1 MLEKIAAALRAAKSI
16 AVMPHI
22 SVDGDGLGSSLALCM
37 ALVNMGREAVVYLEE
52 EIPAMYEF
60 LPGRSMVKVYDGNV
74 KHFDVVAALD
84 TGDIKRLGSRA
95 KLLEVG
101 SVTVNI
107 DHHNTNSGFALLNY
121 VDTEASAV
129 GEIIY
134 NMISL
139 LKQSIDSSIAT
150 CLYTA
155 ISTDTGGFRFSN
167 TTALTH
173 RIAADLVDKGVN
185 VSEISRRV
193 FELTSI
199 GKARLTGE
207 AIKALELFDNGRV
220 AVIVIKDDM
229 IARSG
234 AVEEDCEGIVNIG
247 RSIKGV
253 EVAAMIREKGNRQVK
268 VNLRSNGDTDVSEIA
283 SAFSGGGH
291 KRAAGFVAKA
301 EVEHLKIELLGH
313 IEKALKSN

>member
-1 MLEKIAAALRAAKSI
+1 MLEEIAAALKAAKSI

-37 ALVNMGREAVVYLEE
+37 ALVNMGAEAVVYLEE
-52 EIPAMYEF
+52 EIPAVYEF
-60 LPGRSMVKVYDGNV
+60 LPGRSMVKVYDGKA

-95 KLLEVG
+95 KLLTGG
-101 SVTVNI
+101 SITVNI

-134 NMISL
+134 KML
-139 LKQSIDSSIAT
+139 DMLKQSIDSGIAT

-155 ISTDTGGFRFSN
+155 IATDTGGFRFSN

-193 FELTSI
+193 FELISI
-199 GKARLTGE
+199 GKARLMGE
-207 AIKALELFDNGRV
+207 AIKALELFDNGRI
-220 AVIVIKDDM
+220 AVITVKDDM
-229 IARSG
+229 IAKAG
-234 AVEEDCEGIVNIG
+234 AVEEDCEGIVNIA
-247 RSIKGV
+247 RNIKGV
-253 EVAAMIREKGNRQVK
+253 EVAVMIREKGGGQAK

-283 SAFSGGGH
+283 SIFSGGGH
-291 KRAAGFVAKA
+291 KKAAGFVAQG
-301 EVEHLKIELLGH
+301 EFEHLKIELLGR
-313 IEKALKSN
+313 IGKALKFN